1 MHIVLFQCLFLTI
14 YILQYAYTVDQN
26 GEACVLNVIEYIAM
40 LLQTGLGSLAAY
52 LAAHVLLCLLPA
64 FFIAGALAALIP
76 KEAITK
82 FLGRD
87 APKWISYPASALGG
101 FVLAVCSC
109 TIMPLF
115 ASIYKK
121 GAGLG
126 PAITFLFVGP
136 AINILAITL
145 TGVQIGMDI
154 AIARIVLSIV
164 FGVGIGML
172 MAWFFRKDDAA
183 HDLETAKNN
192 AFAQGARVPGRTWVF
207 FLLLLGVL
215 IAGTLQVGLLTSSYA
230 TLTLPGVWTGS
241 FQAWLDSVAPPN
253 AALGIEGVSVH
264 GVVLIGLLILIAI
277 TAWKGLNRVDE
288 GFNSWSYAAL
298 GLITLTLIAASF
310 QVTTVGG
317 GVNVGVTGKL
327 IAVTLL
333 LGVVWWMAA
342 TKFEAYEMQEWLWEM
357 WRFVKQ
363 IIPLLIA
370 GVFVAGMAR
379 VIIPRTWIQTIA
391 GRNTWWANL
400 VGVLFGVFMY
410 FPTLVEVP
418 IAQTFLSLGM
428 HRGPLLAYLLAD
440 PELSVQSILIT
451 NSVIGGKKTAVY
463 VVLVTIFS
471 TLSGLLFGLWLDTTS
486 VWVEV
491 GLIAA
496 VALVL
501 LGLGLTAVVQRGRG
515 RDVVS
520 AAK

>member
-1 MHIVLFQCLFLTI
+1 
-14 YILQYAYTVDQN
+14 
-26 GEACVLNVIEYIAM
+26 LNTLEYLAV

-76 KEAITK
+76 KEAITRY
-82 FLGRD
+82 LGRD
-87 APKWISYPASALGG
+87 APKWISYPMSAVGG

-136 AINILAITL
+136 AVNILAISF

-154 AIARIVLSIV
+154 AIARIILSII
-164 FGVGIGML
+164 FGIGIGLL

-183 HDLETAKNN
+183 HNDATNGGR
-192 AFAQGARVPGRTWVF
+192 AFAQDAQMPVRTWVF
-207 FLLLLGVL
+207 FVLLLAVL
-215 IAGTLQVGLLTSSYA
+215 IAGTLQVGLLTNSYA
-230 TLTLPGVWTGS
+230 TLTLPGNWASG
-241 FQAWLDSVAPPN
+241 FQAWLDGIVPPN

-264 GVVLIGLLILIAI
+264 GVFLIGLLILIAI
-277 TAWKGLNRVDE
+277 TAWLGLNKVDE
-288 GFNSWSYAAL
+288 GFNTWTYVAL
-298 GLITLTLIAASF
+298 GLISLTLIVAAFKVSA
-310 QVTTVGG
+310 VADDLSVGL
-317 GVNVGVTGKL
+317 TGKL
-327 IAVTLL
+327 IAEIVLIAAI
-333 LGVVWWMAA
+333 WWMAA
-342 TKFEAYEMQEWLWEM
+342 RRFEAYEVQEWLWEM

-363 IIPLLIA
+363 IIPLLLV
-370 GVFVAGMAR
+370 GVFLAGMAR
-379 VIIPRTWIQTIA
+379 AIIPATWIEAIA
-391 GRNTWWANL
+391 GRNTVWANL

-440 PELSVQSILIT
+440 PELSLQSILIT
-451 NSVIGGKKTAVY
+451 NTVIGKQKTAVY

-471 TLSGLLFGLWLDTTS
+471 TLA
-486 VWVEV
+486 
-491 GLIAA
+491 GLIFGWF
-496 VALVL
+496 V
-501 LGLGLTAVVQRGRG
+501 R
-515 RDVVS
+515 
-520 AAK
+520 